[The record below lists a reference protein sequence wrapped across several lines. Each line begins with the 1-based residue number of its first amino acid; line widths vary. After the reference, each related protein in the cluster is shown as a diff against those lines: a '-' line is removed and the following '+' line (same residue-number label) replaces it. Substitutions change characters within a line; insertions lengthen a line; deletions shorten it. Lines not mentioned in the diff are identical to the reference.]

1 MNQFMTSFQ
10 NLTVRDIVDI
20 LLVTLVFFS
29 LYRFFRET
37 RALQLV
43 RGIVFI
49 FIFSGITSVLNL
61 YAINWLLSGALT
73 VGMIAIMIVFQ
84 PELRRALEIIG
95 RGNLIGRSFKDV
107 QGEEVTRLVDE
118 LLHAISSLSRQK
130 MGALIVLEQKTGLGD
145 VIETGTTL
153 DAKLTSELLIN
164 IFIPNTPLHDGAV
177 IVKEGII
184 RAAAC
189 FLPLSDAKTLDKDL
203 GTRHR
208 AAIGMSERSDA
219 LVLVVSEETGAISYA
234 EEGSL
239 SRYVDE
245 EILREKLTSI
255 FTDDGF
261 ILDQWRKD
269 NDQMEKE

>member
-1 MNQFMTSFQ
+1 MNQIITSFQ

-37 RALQLV
+37 RAQQLV
-43 RGIVFI
+43 RGIVLI
-49 FIFSGITSVLNL
+49 FLFSGITSVLNL

-95 RGNLIGRSFKDV
+95 RGNLLGRSFKDV
-107 QGEEVTRLVDE
+107 RGEELTEVVDE
-118 LLHAISSLSRQK
+118 LMHAISSLSRQK
-130 MGALIVLEQKTGLGD
+130 IGALIVIERKTGLGD
-145 VIETGTTL
+145 VIETGTRM

-177 IVKEGII
+177 IMKEGII
-184 RAAAC
+184 KAAAC
-189 FLPLSDAKTLDKDL
+189 FLPLTESKTLEKDL

-208 AAIGMSERSDA
+208 AAIGMTERSDA
-219 LVLVVSEETGAISYA
+219 LALVVSEETGAISYA
-234 EEGSL
+234 EEGEL

-245 EILREKLTSI
+245 EILREKLMNT
-255 FTDDGF
+255 FKGDTF
-261 ILDQWRKD
+261 LLDQWRQD

>member
-118 LLHAISSLSRQK
+118 LLHAITSLSRQK

-219 LVLVVSEETGAISYA
+219 LILVVSEETGAISYA

>member
-219 LVLVVSEETGAISYA
+219 LILVVSEETGAISYA

>member
-107 QGEEVTRLVDE
+107 QGEEVTRIVDE

-219 LVLVVSEETGAISYA
+219 LILVVSEETGAISYA

>member
-1 MNQFMTSFQ
+1 MNQFITSFQ

-219 LVLVVSEETGAISYA
+219 LILVVSEETGAISYA